1 VDDLEYSL
9 CNKCGADPVL
19 VEQAKRNQV
28 RFSDAKR
35 EIDGLLSSADIRKA
49 RRYLGLTQHAA
60 SSVFGGGL
68 NAFSKY
74 ERGEVIQSKA
84 MDKLIRVSC
93 RSSVFGG
100 GLNAFSKYER
110 GEVIQSKAMD
120 KLIRVSCRYSD
131 AWTYVNSIEDD
142 QHFRALSLKS
152 LDLN

>member
-1 VDDLEYSL
+1 MNRNTCPICEIGTLSKLVHTGEIQYRGRAVQVDDLEYSL

-28 RFSDAKR
+28 RFSDTKR

-60 SSVFGGGL
+60 S
-68 NAFSKY
+68 N
-74 ERGEVIQSKA
+74 
-84 MDKLIRVSC
+84 
-93 RSSVFGG
+93 VFGG

-131 AWTYVNSIEDD
+131 AWTYVNSIEDN
-142 QHFRALSLKS
+142 QNLKVLSLKS
-152 LDLN
+152 RDLN

>member
-1 VDDLEYSL
+1 MNRNTCPICETGTLSKQVHTGEIQYRGRTVRVDGLEYSL
-9 CNKCGADPVL
+9 CKKCGADPVL
-19 VEQAKRNQV
+19 AEQAKRNQV

-93 RSSVFGG
+93 R
-100 GLNAFSKYER
+100 
-110 GEVIQSKAMD
+110 
-120 KLIRVSCRYSD
+120 YSD

>member
-1 VDDLEYSL
+1 MNRNTCPICETGTLSKRVHTGEIQYRDRTVQVDDLEYSL

-19 VEQAKRNQV
+19 AEQAKRNQV

-35 EIDGLLSSADIRKA
+35 KIDGLLSSADIRKA

-84 MDKLIRVSC
+84 MDKLIR
-93 RSSVFGG
+93 
-100 GLNAFSKYER
+100 L
-110 GEVIQSKAMD
+110 
-120 KLIRVSCRYSD
+120 SCRYPD

-142 QHFRALSLKS
+142 QNLKALSLKS
-152 LDLN
+152 RDLN

>member
-1 VDDLEYSL
+1 MNRNTCPICETGTLSKQVHTGEIQYRGRAVQVDGLEYSL
-9 CNKCGADPVL
+9 CDKCGADPVL
-19 VEQAKRNQV
+19 AKQAKRNQV

-60 SSVFGGGL
+60 SS
-68 NAFSKY
+68 
-74 ERGEVIQSKA
+74 I
-84 MDKLIRVSC
+84 
-93 RSSVFGG
+93 FGG

-131 AWTYVNSIEDD
+131 AWIYVNSTEDD
-142 QHFRALSLKS
+142 QHLNALSLKS
-152 LDLN
+152 RDLN

>member
-1 VDDLEYSL
+1 MNRNTCPICETGTLSKRVHSGEIQYRDRTVQVDDLEYSL

-19 VEQAKRNQV
+19 AEQAKRNQV

-35 EIDGLLSSADIRKA
+35 KIDGLLSSADIRKA

-84 MDKLIRVSC
+84 MDKLIR
-93 RSSVFGG
+93 
-100 GLNAFSKYER
+100 L
-110 GEVIQSKAMD
+110 
-120 KLIRVSCRYSD
+120 SCRYPD

-142 QHFRALSLKS
+142 QNLKALSLKS
-152 LDLN
+152 RDLN

>member
-1 VDDLEYSL
+1 MNKNTCPICETGTLSKQVHTGEIKYRGRVVQVDDLEYSL

-35 EIDGLLSSADIRKA
+35 KIDGLLSSSDIRKA

-74 ERGEVIQSKA
+74 ERGEVIQSEA
-84 MDKLIRVSC
+84 MDKLIRVT
-93 RSSVFGG
+93 
-100 GLNAFSKYER
+100 
-110 GEVIQSKAMD
+110 
-120 KLIRVSCRYSD
+120 CRYSE
-131 AWTYVNSIEDD
+131 AWNYLNSIEDG
-142 QHFRALSLKS
+142 QNSKALSLRS
-152 LDLN
+152 RDLLR